1 MKLRYLALV
10 TGAGALVGGL
20 PSWASTTPGHASE
33 RLVASPTTL
42 QAHRLLELAAES
54 SRSRSWVGVQHIVSV
69 RDGYPTFT
77 VLRLSHQPGSGS
89 QVTVLNADND
99 ETAGVSVV
107 QPTDSRMLSLLKQHY
122 ELAVAGEAECTGRRA
137 MVVEARRRGMSGPAA
152 VAGRF
157 WIDTASHLVLRREV
171 LDTAGS
177 VIRSAAFVEMTT
189 EPAVSSAEQVGNRQV
204 VRPNGE
210 LLGTAAL
217 SDLEAE
223 GWPVPRTITTASLDL
238 FEARLHEG
246 GATPVLQLSYS
257 DGLSSLSLFV
267 QRGWLDGDPAGTA
280 RSMGGGTVW
289 VEQGAPERVVWSG
302 GEFTWTLV
310 SDAASETVTEAVSAL
325 PHQLSAIGDDGVP
338 DRVWRGMA
346 RVGGWLNPF
355 N

>member
-1 MKLRYLALV
+1 MKLRYVALV
-10 TGAGALVGGL
+10 TGAGALMGGL
-20 PSWASTTPGHASE
+20 PSWASTTPGLADDRFVS
-33 RLVASPTTL
+33 SPTSP
-42 QAHRLLELAAES
+42 QAQRLLELAAES
-54 SRSRSWVGVQHIVSV
+54 SRARSWVGVQHVVSV

-77 VLRLSHQPGSGS
+77 VLRLSHQPGTGS
-89 QVTVLNADND
+89 QVTVIGGADEAADVTVN
-99 ETAGVSVV
+99 
-107 QPTDSRMLSLLKQHY
+107 QPTDSRMLSLLGQHY
-122 ELAVAGEAECTGRRA
+122 DLAVAGVSECTGRRA
-137 MVVEARRRGMSGPAA
+137 VVVEARRRGVVGSAA

-157 WIDTASHLVLRREV
+157 WVDSASHLVLRREV

-189 EPAVSSAEQVGNRQV
+189 GAVLTKSQQADSSQV
-204 VRPNGE
+204 VRPTGE
-210 LLGTAAL
+210 LLSATSL

-223 GWPVPRTITTASLDL
+223 GWPVPRTITSSSLDL

-246 GATPVLQLSYS
+246 GSTPVLQLSYS
-257 DGLSSLSLFV
+257 DGLSTLSLFV

-280 RSMGGGTVW
+280 RSLDGGTVW

-310 SDAASETVTEAVSAL
+310 SDAASETVTEAVTAL
-325 PHQLSAIGDDGVP
+325 PHQLSVIGDDGVP

-355 N
+355 H